1 MKRETIT
8 NGGTKQQSRHF
19 IRTING
25 ERGLVFSI
33 VASATKQSRPVVVG
47 QETIRRLMG
56 YNTREIMHNERA
68 RVARVAQSRTKRLR
82 FSLRCRDISC
92 ANYVAGLDPLSS
104 SPGGGSNAES
114 TEVALDEHRADNSR
128 LVLRAF
134 LSASSIC
141 YLFCRR
147 LVLRCAF
154 TLSRRANT

>member
-92 ANYVAGLDPLSS
+92 ANYGLVSIHCLLLLAAAATLNRRKSRWTNIERIIRASFYVPFYLPPLF
-104 SPGGGSNAES
+104 
-114 TEVALDEHRADNSR
+114 T
-128 LVLRAF
+128 
-134 LSASSIC
+134 IC
-141 YLFCRR
+141 FVVDSFFAAR
-147 LVLRCAF
+147 
-154 TLSRRANT
+154 